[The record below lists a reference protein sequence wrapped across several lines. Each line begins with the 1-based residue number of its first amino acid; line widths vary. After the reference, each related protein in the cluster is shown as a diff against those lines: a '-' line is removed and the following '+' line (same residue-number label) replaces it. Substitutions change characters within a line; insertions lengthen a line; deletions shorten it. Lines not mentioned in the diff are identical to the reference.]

1 MPRVPTYDS
10 FQAAP
15 NSLPQTRLTMQD
27 MPDVAGQQAQQMGQS
42 LQRAGSE
49 LGKIALDMQQQANQV
64 REDDAFNQLSEAA
77 QRLKFDKD
85 AGFTNAKGINALQR
99 DSGKP
104 LADEYVGNLREQ
116 ASKIADGLGNDAQ
129 RQGFMRRA
137 GHLMVQFHGDA
148 MAHEANE
155 FKSYALSVRE
165 GTISNRMN
173 EIGLN
178 YNNPQ
183 AIDEAITSI
192 QASVYEQG
200 RLLGK
205 SAEWQE
211 SQARKMTSNAHK
223 FALSAAIEKNDVAY
237 ADAYLKK
244 YSGQMDFDDLLHARG
259 LITKEMDSRVA
270 LSVAGEV
277 MSKAA
282 PKIATSEAE
291 RAFNIA
297 VGTESGGRQFG
308 ADGKPLTSPKGA
320 IGIAQVMPS
329 TGPEAAKLAGQQWDE
344 ERYRNDPA
352 YNKALGLAYF
362 QKQLQ
367 DNGGDLAKA
376 YAAYNAG
383 PGALQQAIKKA
394 DKSAAL
400 AKNDPNVQPLTWLDF
415 MPQET
420 KDYVAKNVREF
431 QAGQGSYQKPT
442 LADLDEQLRADP
454 RLAASP
460 ERYKAARAELTRQYE
475 EMNKAI
481 KQREDETVVQA
492 QDALVANGGN
502 FNALPASLRA
512 AIPRGKYDEM
522 LTYAGKIAAGQPV
535 TTDWSAYT
543 QLRAMAANDPAK
555 FGATD
560 LRLFYPNL
568 APAQREQLVDLQ
580 MKAKDP
586 KQQPDVVSL
595 SQQLATA
602 HRLLGFREG
611 EQEKKGRFD
620 DAAAQAIAAEVR
632 NKKRDLTFEER
643 DQIIKRLMLPT
654 TAGGWFGKPR
664 LYEVAGTAQ
673 ETTAKPKVSD
683 DDRKLIVAALKAEGI
698 QATENNIA
706 ARFNLRFGIR

>member
-1 MPRVPTYDS
+1 MPRVPTYDN
-10 FQAAP
+10 FQATP

-27 MPDVAGQQAQQMGQS
+27 MPDVAGQQAQHMGQS
-42 LQRAGSE
+42 LQRAGGE
-49 LGKIALDMQQQANQV
+49 LGKIALDMAQQANQV

-85 AGFTNAKGINALQR
+85 AGFTNVKGINALQR
-99 DSGKP
+99 GSGKP
-104 LADEYVGNLREQ
+104 LADEYAGNLKEQ
-116 ASKIADGLGNDAQ
+116 ISKINEGLSNDAQ

-137 GHLMVQFHGDA
+137 GRLVAQFHGEA
-148 MAHEANE
+148 MAHEAGE
-155 FKSYALSVRE
+155 FKTYAMSVRE
-165 GTISNRMN
+165 GTIANRMN

-183 AIDEAITSI
+183 AIDEAVTSI

-211 SQARKMTSNAHK
+211 AQARKLTSNAHQV
-223 FALSAAIEKNDVAY
+223 ALSAAIEKNDVAY

-244 YSGQMDFDDLLHARG
+244 YSSQMDADDLLRARG
-259 LITKEMDSRVA
+259 LVTKEMDSRVA

-282 PKIATSEAE
+282 PRIATPDAE

-297 VGTESGGRQFG
+297 VGTESGGKQF
-308 ADGKPLTSPKGA
+308 APDGKPLTSPKGA
-320 IGIAQVMPS
+320 VGIAQVMPS

-352 YNKALGLAYF
+352 YNKALGMAYF

-394 DKSAAL
+394 EKSAAL
-400 AKNDPNVQPLTWLDF
+400 AKNDQSVQPLTWLDF
-415 MPQET
+415 LPAET
-420 KDYVAKNVREF
+420 RNYVAKNMREF

-442 LADLDEQLRADP
+442 LAELDEQLRADP
-454 RLAASP
+454 RLATSP

-475 EMNKAI
+475 ETNKAI
-481 KQREDETVVQA
+481 KQREDEAVVQA
-492 QDALVANGGN
+492 QGALVANGGD

-535 TTDWSAYT
+535 TTDWNAYT

-560 LRLFYPNL
+560 LRLYYPNL

-586 KQQPDVVSL
+586 KQQPNVVSL
-595 SQQLATA
+595 AQQLTTA

-611 EQEKKGRFD
+611 DMEKKGRFD
-620 DAAAQAIAAEVR
+620 DAAAQTIAAEVR

-654 TAGGWFGKPR
+654 TAGGWFGTSR
-664 LYEVAGTAQ
+664 LYEVSGTSQ
-673 ETTAKPKVSD
+673 ERATKPKIAD

-698 QATENNIA
+698 QPTDGNIA